1 MNVEATNAA
10 RSPTIPPPSAS
21 IPSLR
26 VKSLSAKKSYNSAA
40 CSKDLLVSPAG
51 TIERTGSKLACL
63 NWNMI
68 FSAYSGATFVS
79 VITATF

>member
-26 VKSLSAKKSYNSAA
+26 VNHYLLKSYNSAA

-68 FSAYSGATFVS
+68 FLHIVEQRLYQ
-79 VITATF
+79 

>member
-26 VKSLSAKKSYNSAA
+26 VKSLSAKKS
-40 CSKDLLVSPAG
+40 VSPAG